1 MSIFIGIIF
10 LIIGI
15 LRWKYPIIGW
25 RAKDSW
31 MVNRDDEPSDTYL
44 SIARY
49 LGFLMIL
56 AGSIFLL
63 IGILS
68 IV

>member
-1 MSIFIGIIF
+1 MPIFIGIIF

-15 LRWKYPIIGW
+15 LRWKYPAIGW
-25 RAKDSW
+25 RPRERW

-49 LGFLMIL
+49 LSFIMIL

-68 IV
+68 IF